1 MVESVSVATVS
12 VKRTANK
19 IKQNYADIRRKKALK
34 LLKLRGNEQ
43 LLGDDKK
50 ENVFTK
56 SARITA
62 KKISDKFKKIRS
74 KKAIDL
80 VDEVQQV
87 ASKNAQITAKKIID
101 KYKKMRYKKTPLPFN
116 LNDIADAESI
126 AYGEDINLN
135 DTQSIR
141 SSIIAASKIKNKYK
155 KMRAKNNSFSFDLD
169 EIEQVYTKNYVND
182 TDIADII
189 LNRNDAIAAKK
200 ISEKY

>member
-1 MVESVSVATVS
+1 M
-12 VKRTANK
+12 
-19 IKQNYADIRRKKALK
+19 
-34 LLKLRGNEQ
+34 
-43 LLGDDKK
+43 
-50 ENVFTK
+50 FTK

-87 ASKNAQITAKKIID
+87 VSKNAQITAKKISD
-101 KYKKMRYKKTPLPFN
+101 KYKKMRYKNTPLPFN

-189 LNRNDAIAAKK
+189 LNRNAAIAPKK
-200 ISEKY
+200 ISEKYRTIRRKIKRSEPIEPIEGPPKRPKTSVGSKKSALLAAKKISDRYKKLRYK